1 MYYSEYL
8 RNKKLAAPKIVSPP
22 RGRSS
27 GLWTQMQRYRNSRIQ
42 GLQSSESVL
51 GAKGNA
57 AICCVE
63 TITQPVTLA
72 TPCCHPPASYVA
84 VGLDQ
89 DIGIKYSEDGVT
101 WHPANGG
108 GGLYG
113 FDVAYGGGTW
123 VAVGGGGSSTIQYS
137 SDGINWNDVSGAQF
151 MFSGYS
157 VAYNGSSWVAVGI
170 DQFSQNILT
179 SPDGKTW
186 ASASGSFDQWG
197 LGVAYGGD
205 TWVAVG
211 TSYYD
216 TTIKYSPDG
225 VTWYNATGGF
235 NPADNS
241 FSHNYPGSG
250 FGVAYD
256 GIGTWVAVGVDVS
269 GANIKYSTTG
279 GQSWNDASGSF
290 GLEGVGFDV
299 AYGNNTWVAVGYS
312 DLGNNILHS
321 SDGISWNIANG
332 SFGIPTGG
340 PSGNPGQGYGV
351 SYLNGLWY
359 AVGEDSTDNTILT
372 SLNGINWTPQQTSYF
387 SNSVRAIAYHRSLQ
401 IQGKFPRGFYGPPR
415 SCPSDSP
422 PINNGPVIVSSC
434 CVPRVLDNLIVNGSF
449 ETGDF
454 TGWTDVSNCILEVQ
468 SYALQDFS
476 GPPLPGAPNVAKAG
490 CDVGRDDQLQ
500 QSVPTIPG
508 KTYTLSYS
516 LYDDGGSAPI
526 YFSASIDM
534 DIIPDSVI
542 DYLTGPDDPGF
553 YWTQYSF
560 TFVAIQSSTLITFTM
575 QQYPDYFY
583 LTNIS
588 LTKD

>member
-1 MYYSEYL
+1 
-8 RNKKLAAPKIVSPP
+8 
-22 RGRSS
+22 
-27 GLWTQMQRYRNSRIQ
+27 
-42 GLQSSESVL
+42 
-51 GAKGNA
+51 
-57 AICCVE
+57 
-63 TITQPVTLA
+63 
-72 TPCCHPPASYVA
+72 VA
-84 VGLDQ
+84 VGGDQ
-89 DIGIKYSEDGVT
+89 GNGIKYSEDGVA

-113 FDVAYGGGTW
+113 LDVAYGGGTW
-123 VAVGGGGSSTIQYS
+123 VAVGSGSSTIQYS
-137 SDGINWNDVSGAQF
+137 SNGINWNDVSGLQF
-151 MFSGYS
+151 VFAGFG
-157 VAYNGSSWVAVGI
+157 VAYNGSSWVAVGV
-170 DQFSQNILT
+170 DPFVQNILT

-186 ASASGSFDQWG
+186 ASASGSFDNWG
-197 LGVAYGGD
+197 VGVAYGGD

-211 TSYYD
+211 TSSYD

-241 FSHNYPGSG
+241 FSSNIPGSG

-256 GIGTWVAVGVDVS
+256 DIGTWVAVGVDVF

-290 GLEGVGFDV
+290 GLEGAGFGV
-299 AYGNNTWVAVGYS
+299 AYANNTWVAVGYS
-312 DLGNNILHS
+312 DTGDNILHS

-340 PSGNPGQGYGV
+340 PSGDPGQGYGV

-359 AVGEDSTDNTILT
+359 AMGEDSSGNTILT
-372 SLNGINWTPQQTSYF
+372 SPNGINWTPQQTSYF
-387 SNSVRAIAYHRSLQ
+387 SQNARAIAYHRPQ

-415 SCPSDSP
+415 SCPSGSQ

-434 CVPRVLDNLIVNGSF
+434 CVPQVSVNLIVNGSF

-454 TGWTDVSNCILEVQ
+454 TGWTDVSNCNLSVKTYGSQI
-468 SYALQDFS
+468 FS
-476 GPPLPGAPNVAKAG
+476 GPPLPGSPNVAKAG
-490 CDVGRDDQLQ
+490 CNEGRDNILQ

-508 KTYTLSYS
+508 KIYTLSYS

-526 YFSASIDM
+526 YFSVSIDT
-534 DIIPDSVI
+534 DSIPDSVI

-575 QQYPDYFY
+575 QQYPAFFY